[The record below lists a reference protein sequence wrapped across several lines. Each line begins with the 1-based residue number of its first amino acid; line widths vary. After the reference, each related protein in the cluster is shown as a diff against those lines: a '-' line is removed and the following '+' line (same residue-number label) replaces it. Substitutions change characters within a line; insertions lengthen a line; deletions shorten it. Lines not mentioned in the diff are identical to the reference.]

1 MSNDYS
7 DIQHE
12 DASQRRKTRTVSI
25 RLDSKVVDEIQ
36 KEADNRRIN
45 FSVLVNQI
53 LARYAEWDRYENK
66 IGMMPVPKV
75 ILASLINDPLA
86 IAKESGIKDIDH
98 YRQQII
104 RHAAELAF
112 TQMKDSVLFMRKN
125 LDLWIVLSVLK
136 EYLDVSG
143 IVSDHKTERS
153 GKHIFVIQH
162 DLGENWSLFTK
173 GLLSLIL
180 DKLANV
186 KAEIR
191 LTPNTAIAEVT
202 LR

>member
-12 DASQRRKTRTVSI
+12 DASQRRKTRAVSI
-25 RLDSKVVDEIQ
+25 RLDSKVIDEIQ

-53 LARYAEWDRYENK
+53 LARYVEWDRYENK
-66 IGMMPVPKV
+66 IGMMPIPKV
-75 ILASLINDPLA
+75 ILASLIDDSLV
-86 IAKESGIKDIDH
+86 IAQDSGIKDIDH

-104 RHAAELAF
+104 RHAAGLAF

-136 EYLDVSG
+136 EYRTSQECFRPQDRTL
-143 IVSDHKTERS
+143 
-153 GKHIFVIQH
+153 
-162 DLGENWSLFTK
+162 W
-173 GLLSLIL
+173 
-180 DKLANV
+180 
-186 KAEIR
+186 KAYFR
-191 LTPNTAIAEVT
+191 NAI
-202 LR
+202 